1 VRGDNWTSGTPQKEE
16 AMRIDRGPGLAELQ
30 LSVENG
36 TIVEFRNASG
46 ERVRGRVLEGKLD
59 PGMGRVSLVLEE
71 DRTGLIW
78 FARYRWGSIRC
89 ASGDIIT
96 WSLKRHELI
105 DLAWNGQWRKCAGE

>member
-1 VRGDNWTSGTPQKEE
+1 
-16 AMRIDRGPGLAELQ
+16 MRIDRGPGLAELQ
-30 LSVENG
+30 LSAENG
-36 TIVEFRNASG
+36 TIVEFRNVSG

-78 FARYRWGSIRC
+78 FARYRWGSVRC
-89 ASGDIIT
+89 ASGDIVT

-105 DLAWNGQWRKCAGE
+105 DLAWNGQWRKCACE